1 MNFHNDLPMVA
12 DGEDQYILDTPVM
25 RDFIAAVNAAR
36 AAAPSAAAAIE
47 EIRPHFAALLADP
60 ALAAAGVSGTGRAE
74 RHGRQY
80 RHVAAL
86 SRRAMAASPSPS
98 SSSGPGRETPVHDH
112 LAWGLVG
119 LYRGEQDEIVYQRR
133 DDGSRD
139 DFADL
144 AVAEHNALTPGD
156 FYTLLPE
163 NDIHRVRTTS
173 DITSV
178 SLHLLGNDNGCIAR
192 RQYVP
197 EEKVARPFRSGYLN
211 IKCAEGEARA
221 TPNWDEVHESL
232 ERLAAVGNLAP
243 APSPSRWR
251 EQREGRCRQARH
263 ST

>member
-1 MNFHNDLPMVA
+1 MCNFHNDLPMIE
-12 DGEDQYILDTPVM
+12 DGEDQYILDTPAM

-60 ALAAAGVSGTGRAE
+60 DWLPPEYQETRPESASGTGSGMGSNTGMWLLYRA
-74 RHGRQY
+74 GDGSL
-80 RHVAAL
+80 AFSAL
-86 SRRAMAASPSPS
+86 VLA
-98 SSSGPGRETPVHDH
+98 PGRETPVHDH

-144 AVAEHNALTPGD
+144 AVAEHNALRPGD

-163 NDIHRVRTTS
+163 NDIHRVRTVS
-173 DITSV
+173 DVTSV

-197 EEKVARPFRSGYLN
+197 EEKIARPFRSGYLN
-211 IKCAEGEARA
+211 VQCADGEARA
-221 TPNWDEVHESL
+221 TPNWDEVHASL
-232 ERLAAVGNLAP
+232 ERMAVV
-243 APSPSRWR
+243 
-251 EQREGRCRQARH
+251 
-263 ST
+263 

>member
-1 MNFHNDLPMVA
+1 MCNFHNDLPMIE
-12 DGEDQYILDTPVM
+12 DGEDQFILDTPVM
-25 RDFIAAVNAAR
+25 REFIAAVDAAR
-36 AAAPSAAAAIE
+36 TSAPSVAEAIE

-60 ALAAAGVSGTGRAE
+60 DWLPPE
-74 RHGRQY
+74 YQE
-80 RHVAAL
+80 
-86 SRRAMAASPSPS
+86 MAAQ
-98 SSSGPGRETPVHDH
+98 SGMGSNTGMWLLYRAGDGSLAFSVLVLGTGRETPVHDH

-119 LYRGEQDEIVYQRR
+119 LYRGAQDEVVYQRR

-163 NDIHRVRTTS
+163 NDIHHVRTTS

-197 EEKVARPFRSGYLN
+197 EEKVAKPFRSGYLN
-211 IKCAEGEARA
+211 IKCADGEARA
-221 TPNWDEVHESL
+221 TPDWDEVHESL
-232 ERLAAVGNLAP
+232 ERLAAV
-243 APSPSRWR
+243 
-251 EQREGRCRQARH
+251 
-263 ST
+263 

>member
-1 MNFHNDLPMVA
+1 MCNFHNDLPMIE
-12 DGEDQYILDTPVM
+12 DGEDQFILDTPVM
-25 RDFIAAVNAAR
+25 REFIAAVDAAR
-36 AAAPSAAAAIE
+36 TSAPSVAEAIE

-60 ALAAAGVSGTGRAE
+60 DWLPPE
-74 RHGRQY
+74 YQE
-80 RHVAAL
+80 
-86 SRRAMAASPSPS
+86 MAAQ
-98 SSSGPGRETPVHDH
+98 SGMGSNTGMWLLYRAGDGSLAFSVLVLGTGRETPVHDH

-119 LYRGEQDEIVYQRR
+119 LYRGAQDEVVYQRR

-197 EEKVARPFRSGYLN
+197 EEKVAKPFRSGYLN
-211 IKCAEGEARA
+211 IKCADGEARA
-221 TPNWDEVHESL
+221 TPDWDEVHESL
-232 ERLAAVGNLAP
+232 ERLAAV
-243 APSPSRWR
+243 
-251 EQREGRCRQARH
+251 
-263 ST
+263 